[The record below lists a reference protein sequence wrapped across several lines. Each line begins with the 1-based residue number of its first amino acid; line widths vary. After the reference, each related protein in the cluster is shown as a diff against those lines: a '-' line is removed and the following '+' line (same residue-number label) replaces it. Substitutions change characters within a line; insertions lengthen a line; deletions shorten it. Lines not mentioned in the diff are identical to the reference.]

1 MGIEQRTDEQTKKR
15 GRPIDRE
22 VNTALYLLRAVQCG
36 ISIRD
41 LDLLSFG
48 TVNDIF
54 TESGNDNFEYD
65 QLATQDDMRR
75 L

>member
-1 MGIEQRTDEQTKKR
+1 MGNECGDNIETKKR

-22 VNTALYLLRAVQCG
+22 VNTPLYLLRAVQCG

-48 TVNDIF
+48 TVNDMFI
-54 TESGNDNFEYD
+54 EAGNDNCEYD
-65 QLATQDDMRR
+65 QLATQDDIKR